1 MLQEEAVDRGYGAS
15 IPDLQRIQF
24 AGNHLLPH
32 CGRIAVV
39 SRPAVDL
46 PPLPAE
52 TVLDGP
58 GPQSPL
64 NALATGLA
72 AVDAE
77 RVLVLA
83 CDLPLAAPLISRL
96 AAVPLRDPV
105 VAADAGGRAQPLCGR
120 YARSDALAACADLLT
135 RGEQRLMPG
144 RNSRLLRLP
153 RLRPTHCKIVV
164 VAAIPN
170 ASVRTT
176 VKLKPRFLR
185 NPRSVYV
192 TSFMPHSF
200 PQELR

>member
-1 MLQEEAVDRGYGAS
+1 VGGKTLAERAVEA
-15 IPDLQRIQF
+15 
-24 AGNHLLPH
+24 LLPH

-39 SRPAVDL
+39 SRPAIDL

-96 AAVPLRDPV
+96 AAVCLRDPV
-105 VAADAGGRAQPLCGR
+105 VAADPGGRAQPLCGR
-120 YARSDALAACADLLT
+120 YARSHALAACAELLA
-135 RGEQRLMPG
+135 RGER
-144 RNSRLLRLP
+144 RLLPLLDSLGP
-153 RLRPTHCKIVV
+153 NVV
-164 VAAIPN
+164 TALGGELTNVNGPSDLESVEAVLAQRAHAAQN
-170 ASVRTT
+170 VGS
-176 VKLKPRFLR
+176 
-185 NPRSVYV
+185 
-192 TSFMPHSF
+192 
-200 PQELR
+200 E